1 MTSDNRALVLF
12 SGGQDSAACLAYAL
26 DRHER
31 AELPNALLAGA
42 ILGFHHILIRERW
55 RFAA

>member
-1 MTSDNRALVLF
+1 MLF
-12 SGGQDSAACLAYAL
+12 SGGQDSAACLADAL

-31 AELPNALLAGA
+31 AELPITLLAGA